1 MEMTGSSQVM
11 TGWDRWV
18 QHANGTGGWHY
29 SSIAFGGWVEA

>member
-11 TGWDRWV
+11 TGWDRCV
-18 QHANGTGGWHY
+18 QHANGKGGWHY